1 MPVNEGPLCTA
12 ALICLEEES
21 LPVLEGE
28 TRSTLSE
35 TVKSGRF

>member
-21 LPVLEGE
+21 LPVLEEE